1 MEQDGISWT
10 IIAGVLLKHEEC
22 PSWRNMQQIWLL
34 LHVIAHSGLLFNK
47 QIEQLYK
54 MSFEIPFSMSR
65 THLGLPLW
73 CLKSIWLGPILHWM
87 AHMVEK
93 GQLVWHKRDMSEPLA
108 HKVSWLFFLWKKIRK
123 VYLCIFFQKLFFN
136 DFYVKK
142 VFITGK
148 NNVFF
153 FFLWRLHH
161 NSLVLHLFKYLG
173 YNWSMYPMNF
183 VSNEII
189 RENVP

>member
-1 MEQDGISWT
+1 MQNIFFLNAQYVTIIKSKMMEQDGISWT

-73 CLKSIWLGPILHWM
+73 SLRRLVTKHISTLCSTSPSGCLWHESVQNILIL
-87 AHMVEK
+87 K
-93 GQLVWHKRDMSEPLA
+93 
-108 HKVSWLFFLWKKIRK
+108 
-123 VYLCIFFQKLFFN
+123 
-136 DFYVKK
+136 
-142 VFITGK
+142 
-148 NNVFF
+148 
-153 FFLWRLHH
+153 
-161 NSLVLHLFKYLG
+161 
-173 YNWSMYPMNF
+173 WSMLYIFML
-183 VSNEII
+183 
-189 RENVP
+189 

>member
-1 MEQDGISWT
+1 MQNIFFLNAQYVTIIKSKMMEQDGISWT

-22 PSWRNMQQIWLL
+22 PWRNMQQIWLL

-73 CLKSIWLGPILHWM
+73 CLKSIWLGPILHWSHHLLVKKKKKKKNANCFCINSMKLRM

-93 GQLVWHKRDMSEPLA
+93 GQLVWHKRDMSEPFA
-108 HKVSWLFFLWKKIRK
+108 HKVSWLFFFMKKNPKSISLHILSK
-123 VYLCIFFQKLFFN
+123 IIF
-136 DFYVKK
+136 
-142 VFITGK
+142 
-148 NNVFF
+148 
-153 FFLWRLHH
+153 
-161 NSLVLHLFKYLG
+161 
-173 YNWSMYPMNF
+173 
-183 VSNEII
+183 
-189 RENVP
+189 